1 MQADSLI
8 VKELSGQRA
17 GHGLRRD
24 TTTLSSSSGISHR
37 AEYRQGHR
45 SRLRVRTTAGAVPA
59 RGSKDHVC
67 TAYRSPELGVFG
79 FGLLVDGDFGIGVLP
94 ESEEILV
101 SGSCLFRVAGNPG
114 ELPSGLGQRPPWK
127 RNRRQHWLLLVPSWQ
142 SGAARVNA
150 PPTPTF

>member
-67 TAYRSPELGVFG
+67 TAYRSPKLGVFG
-79 FGLLVDGDFGIGVLP
+79 FGLLVDGNVGIGVFP
-94 ESEEILV
+94 ESEEILIRGAGFLAG
-101 SGSCLFRVAGNPG
+101 SGIPSRVEGVGAG
-114 ELPSGLGQRPPWK
+114 
-127 RNRRQHWLLLVPSWQ
+127 
-142 SGAARVNA
+142 
-150 PPTPTF
+150 